1 MWCWCQWLV
10 VKMGL
15 RNDSKETDDS
25 GERRKKEFSKVTV
38 DDNRFDQVSPNPK
51 KVVKNAQL
59 GCIR

>member
-38 DDNRFDQVSPNPK
+38 DDNRFDQYPQIPK
-51 KVVKNAQL
+51 L
-59 GCIR
+59 